1 MRPVRRFVG
10 MGLDMLVLSLGLL
23 IGQGTA
29 ALFYPFYLWITL
41 GMGFR
46 YGRSYLLVS
55 AVSSLLSFALVIAM
69 TEYWRAQLALAAGLW
84 LALLLL
90 PAYALSLLTK
100 LTDALTRAEEASHA
114 KSRFLATMSHELR
127 TPLHAII
134 GMADLL
140 RASVLRAE
148 QQEMVRTLRSAGQTL
163 LEMIGDL
170 LDVAKIESG
179 TMTVQPVAF
188 DLHALL
194 ATVRTLLHHQ
204 ARDKGLE
211 LRLTLDPTVPYHLHG
226 AARSLQQILVNLVA
240 NAIKFTDVGHVGVRV
255 FAEAIE
261 PDKVMLRIEVHDT
274 GIGIPLGVQ
283 EHIFERFAQ
292 VDESATRRHGGT
304 GLGLAIARQLAN
316 LMGGFLV
323 VDSTPG
329 VGSCFTF
336 RAPFG
341 RSDRAEQRLSGSVV
355 VVGEPAHTA
364 SYLERVAAWGAT
376 AEGASRPD
384 QVKEVMAR
392 GGRPPALLFIDSQEW
407 PLDLAALEDCIAA
420 AQTDPPSVVLVTSRE
435 QNDHAR
441 YLAVLP
447 SEVDDASLFAA
458 LHAALAQPDVP
469 LPMSLPDAASR
480 PALSVLVAEDNRI
493 NQQVIERMLR
503 SAGHTVT
510 LVDDGGQALDALET
524 GSFDIV
530 LIDVNMPVMNGLD
543 VVKLHRF
550 ATDAGELD
558 TLHCPH
564 RRCYRGD
571 PACVRGGRDG
581 CVPHQTC
588 RHGAAAHPDRSRG
601 ASGSSGDVVAAL
613 EPHAACRDRHPARAG
628 SRHHAPGPATA
639 AGRSRRFP
647 RRPDPRLHR
656 RRRAVGGGARSCGA
670 ALRRRSFSRSGP
682 CLAQQR
688 RTSGRHRAV
697 RAVPAVAR
705 HRGRRTGGRRQRV
718 RDASQV
724 GVRTIARCPPAGAG
738 PTGSARGDRSQ
749 PTALR
754 RRAGAGRVRAW
765 RRS

>member
-1 MRPVRRFVG
+1 MAIPGEQTRQLIEAGAAGPGEPAPPPLWRQLYQRLKGRPDTEHEQILVRIAIGVAIVTGLVIAAAGDPPPPQALALLAIAICYLLGGVLLLAHLLADPPVRPVRRFVG
-10 MGLDMLVLSLGLL
+10 MGLDMLVLTLGLL
-23 IGQGTA
+23 IGQDTA

-140 RASVLRAE
+140 RASSCAPSSRRWCAPAQRRADF
-148 QQEMVRTLRSAGQTL
+148 

-179 TMTVQPVAF
+179 TLTMQPVAF

-204 ARDKGLE
+204 ARDKSLE
-211 LRLTLDPTVPYHLHG
+211 LRLTLDPAVPYHLHG

-240 NAIKFTDVGHVGVRV
+240 NAIKFTDVGYVGVRV
-255 FAEAIE
+255 FAEVIE
-261 PDKVMLRIEVHDT
+261 PDKVMLRIEVRDT

-292 VDESATRRHGGT
+292 VDELATRRHGGT

-355 VVGEPAHTA
+355 VVGEPAHAA
-364 SYLERVAAWGAT
+364 SYLERVAAWGAM
-376 AEGASRPD
+376 AEGASTAGPG
-384 QVKEVMAR
+384 EAGHGAR
-392 GGRPPALLFIDSQEW
+392 
-407 PLDLAALEDCIAA
+407 
-420 AQTDPPSVVLVTSRE
+420 
-435 QNDHAR
+435 
-441 YLAVLP
+441 
-447 SEVDDASLFAA
+447 
-458 LHAALAQPDVP
+458 
-469 LPMSLPDAASR
+469 R
-480 PALSVLVAEDNRI
+480 PA
-493 NQQVIERMLR
+493 
-503 SAGHTVT
+503 T
-510 LVDDGGQALDALET
+510 
-524 GSFDIV
+524 
-530 LIDVNMPVMNGLD
+530 
-543 VVKLHRF
+543 
-550 ATDAGELD
+550 
-558 TLHCPH
+558 
-564 RRCYRGD
+564 
-571 PACVRGGRDG
+571 
-581 CVPHQTC
+581 
-588 RHGAAAHPDRSRG
+588 
-601 ASGSSGDVVAAL
+601 
-613 EPHAACRDRHPARAG
+613 
-628 SRHHAPGPATA
+628 
-639 AGRSRRFP
+639 GRSCSSICRNG
-647 RRPDPRLHR
+647 H
-656 RRRAVGGGARSCGA
+656 S
-670 ALRRRSFSRSGP
+670 
-682 CLAQQR
+682 
-688 RTSGRHRAV
+688 
-697 RAVPAVAR
+697 
-705 HRGRRTGGRRQRV
+705 
-718 RDASQV
+718 
-724 GVRTIARCPPAGAG
+724 I
-738 PTGSARGDRSQ
+738 
-749 PTALR
+749 
-754 RRAGAGRVRAW
+754 W
-765 RRS
+765 RRSRIVSRPRRTRPASCW